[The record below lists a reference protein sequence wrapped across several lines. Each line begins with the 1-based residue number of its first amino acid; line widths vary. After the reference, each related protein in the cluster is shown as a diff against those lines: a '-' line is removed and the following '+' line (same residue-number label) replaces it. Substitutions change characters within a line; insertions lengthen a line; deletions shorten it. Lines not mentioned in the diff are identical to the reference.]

1 MEIATDNARI
11 SLRNDYSEGAHPRL
25 LQALAVASA
34 EVNRGYGLDV
44 HSARA
49 AALIRDRLGRDAD
62 VHFLA
67 GGTQTNLVALAAFLR
82 PHEAVIAPA
91 SGHIATHET
100 GAIEASGHK
109 VLTVATP
116 DGKLSPALIRPRVDG
131 HHGEHMVKP
140 RLVYISNS
148 TEWGTVY
155 SADELQALGGFCR
168 DRGLLLY
175 IDGARLASALTTEGN
190 DLDLALLAGQ
200 ADAFYIGGTKNGALL
215 GEALVIVNP
224 VLRTEFRHIIKQ
236 RGAMLAKGM
245 VIGAQFEALFEDG
258 LYFVLATHANAM
270 AARLRG
276 ILQRAGVPLA
286 VDSPSNQVFPV
297 LPDALVERL
306 QAFVEC
312 ETWERR
318 GDGTTVIRL
327 MTSWATPESDIEAF
341 TAVLTHVLAEGQDR

>member
-116 DGKLSPALIRPRVDG
+116 DGKLSPALIRPCVDG

-175 IDGARLASALTTEGN
+175 LDGARLASALTTQGN

-215 GEALVIVNP
+215 GEALVIVDP

-297 LPDALVERL
+297 LPDAVVERL
-306 QAFVEC
+306 QAFVEF

>member
-1 MEIATDNARI
+1 MEIATDSARI

-91 SGHIATHET
+91 SGHIAAHET

-116 DGKLSPALIRPRVDG
+116 DGKLSPALIRPCVDG

-175 IDGARLASALTTEGN
+175 LDGARLASALTTEGN

-297 LPDALVERL
+297 LPDAVVERL
-306 QAFVEC
+306 QAFVEF

-327 MTSWATPESDIEAF
+327 MASWATPESDIEAF